1 MARFRKGTE
10 VSIEQ
15 YGVLMRELKKIT
27 SDKKIISQKMA
38 VAMRFAIKPTF
49 EMFKRYVEGIP
60 KKTGNLASAAASKV
74 KRYNQSGNV
83 VALVGYFKERRG
95 KKKPDK
101 KGRDRAYHQHLVEYG
116 TKMRKTKSGA
126 SRGISPPGATPGIE
140 PMTVA
145 YKNTVGQ
152 VNSRIVQ
159 KTPGVLKSVYKQ
171 LEKIKAK

>member
-15 YGVLMRELKKIT
+15 YGVLMRELSKIT
-27 SDKKIISQKMA
+27 KDKKIIAQKMA

-49 EMFKRYVEGIP
+49 QMFKRYVENIP
-60 KKTGNLASAAASKV
+60 RDTGNLASAAASKV
-74 KRYNQSGNV
+74 KKYNRTGNV
-83 VALVGYFKERRG
+83 VALVGYFKSKRS
-95 KKKPDK
+95 KDKPDK

-116 TKMRKTKSGA
+116 TKMRKTRSGA

-140 PMTVA
+140 PMSVA

-159 KTPGVLKSVYKQ
+159 KTPGVLKSVYRQ
-171 LEKIKAK
+171 LEKIKSK